1 MDQRLDLH
9 RPVGDELRRIADEL
23 LADAQRRADEPEYVE
38 DAVHEVRKR
47 CKETRGLIRL
57 VRGASERL
65 HQRENAAV
73 RDAARLL
80 SEARDS
86 TAAVETYDAL
96 HDAFGAEV
104 VGELDDVR
112 SELEA
117 RRDRIHEQQDAVR
130 LLAQASERIGR
141 VRARIP
147 SWSLD
152 AEGFD
157 ALAGGLGKTYGRA
170 RRRMD
175 DAAEEPTSER
185 WHEWRKRVKYHRY
198 HVALLQEV
206 WPAVLAARRE
216 EVHRLT
222 DLLGDDH
229 DLAVLREDA
238 VEDLTGRLDD
248 ATLRAFLALVDR
260 RRAEL
265 QSEALPLGRRL
276 FAEEPDGFVARTRQ
290 LYDAALAEPEAPAA
304 ADPVVAPGA

>member
-1 MDQRLDLH
+1 MDQRFDLH

-23 LADAQRRADEPEYVE
+23 LADAQRRAEEPEDVD

-47 CKETRGLIRL
+47 CKEARGLIRL

-80 SEARDS
+80 SDVRDA

-96 HDAFGAEV
+96 HDAFGATV
-104 VGELDDVR
+104 IGELDDVR
-112 SELEA
+112 SELES
-117 RRDRIHEQQDAVR
+117 RRDRIHQQQDVQR
-130 LLAQASERIGR
+130 LLARSCEALGR

-147 SWSLD
+147 SWGLE

-175 DAAEEPTSER
+175 DAAEEPTSGR

-198 HVALLQEV
+198 HVALLEEV
-206 WPAVLAARRE
+206 WPTVLAARRE

-229 DLAVLREDA
+229 DLAVLRED
-238 VEDLTGRLDD
+238 VVGDLTGRVDA
-248 ATLRAFLALVDR
+248 ATLRTFLGLVDR

-276 FAEEPDGFVARTRQ
+276 FAEVPDGFVARTRQ
-290 LYDAALAEPEAPAA
+290 LYDAAIAEPELPAV